1 MALNLLF
8 VIVFRMSVA
17 GVALATI
24 ISQAVSALLVLG
36 CLMRDEGP
44 LHLDLRV
51 SEMVM
56 AVWTLLRTSS
66 SLPLPMSRATT
77 TLVPTEKPT
86 NRLTSRLIRE
96 LVDPTAASAA
106 SPAQRPTNLFICI

>member
-1 MALNLLF
+1 MLSSLLQLLF
-8 VIVFRMSVA
+8 NAADVVVVGRCA
-17 GVALATI
+17 GEAALA
-24 ISQAVSALLVLG
+24 AVGSTSSLA
-36 CLMRDEGP
+36 RSTP
-44 LHLDLRV
+44 LI

-56 AVWTLLRTSS
+56 AVWTLLWTSS

-106 SPAQRPTNLFICI
+106 SPAQRPTTTTSV